1 MAVNVLSLC
10 HVREISPGTH
20 TFFPTYT
27 CPVYCWRSVQLLDFD
42 LLGNLIHASQPI
54 RTTFTGQ
61 WFASGFLQTP
71 PHGDALA
78 IGCTLPTAG
87 RVRDFHPLERAPAGR
102 TQTGGLPYGSPP
114 FFCYFLLAFFSVY
127 ATLKVTRAQK
137 DSVHRL
143 FLWGKRV
150 AFLNFFSGGT
160 ASPAL
165 RQLRCTAGMEMPAS
179 SLPAGSAHLRCLR
192 YHLFVSFC
200 APDFW
205 C

>member
-27 CPVYCWRSVQLLDFD
+27 CPVYCWRSVQLLDFG
-42 LLGNLIHASQPI
+42 LLSNLIHASQPI

-102 TQTGGLPYGSPP
+102 TASAPQRIQAAAGHFAGSGHVDPK
-114 FFCYFLLAFFSVY
+114 
-127 ATLKVTRAQK
+127 LKI
-137 DSVHRL
+137 
-143 FLWGKRV
+143 V
-150 AFLNFFSGGT
+150 AFS
-160 ASPAL
+160 
-165 RQLRCTAGMEMPAS
+165 
-179 SLPAGSAHLRCLR
+179 
-192 YHLFVSFC
+192 
-200 APDFW
+200 
-205 C
+205 